1 MPCPKVLA
9 AGTHATPYLHTE
21 SSNNN
26 PTYNQ
31 AKPLGSHH
39 LPVHWQRLT
48 ATSRQPSKH
57 TRWCAPMLSG
67 VRHTPPPCQSRR
79 ACELLDHEHLG
90 HDGGDQR
97 QPLGRHVGRPA
108 AAEALAT
115 ADGRLEGHHA
125 APVRVHGGGRTSSP
139 VTSDCTAPHSPMPCV
154 VPTPLRPAPAPPE
167 ASDVPSQLAIA
178 HSERFVDVL
187 YRCYLDLAYVRAYG
201 VCRTSCE
208 CVKLTAR
215 PTSS

>member
-1 MPCPKVLA
+1 M
-9 AGTHATPYLHTE
+9 
-21 SSNNN
+21 
-26 PTYNQ
+26 
-31 AKPLGSHH
+31 
-39 LPVHWQRLT
+39 
-48 ATSRQPSKH
+48 
-57 TRWCAPMLSG
+57 SG

-139 VTSDCTAPHSPMPCV
+139 VTSDCMGAHSMMPCV
-154 VPTPLRPAPAPPE
+154 RPTSLRPAPAAPE
-167 ASDVPSQLAIA
+167 ARDVPSQLAIA
-178 HSERFVDVL
+178 HSERFVHVL
-187 YRCYLDLAYVRAYG
+187 CGCYLYLAKKVRLAAYLLLSRVQRALLSVRAARRHG
-201 VCRTSCE
+201 VRTGLVCAH
-208 CVKLTAR
+208 TW
-215 PTSS
+215 